1 MTFIYHYY
9 LKLILLQSSVTMN
22 AYIMYKVD
30 GTRYVLH
37 TELTRTDGHFDLVSA
52 AKAEIASAE
61 LEPDEF
67 YCHGCETGADC
78 AHAHTDECNRER
90 GFT

>member
-9 LKLILLQSSVTMN
+9 LKLILLQSRVTMN
-22 AYIMYKVD
+22 AYILYKVD

-37 TELTRTDGHFDLVSA
+37 TELTRTDGHFQVEDPTS
-52 AKAEIASAE
+52 
-61 LEPDEF
+61 DGDDD

-78 AHAHTDECNRER
+78 AHAHTEACNRER

>member
-1 MTFIYHYY
+1 MHLAMTQVHSIS
-9 LKLILLQSSVTMN
+9 KLILLQVTLNMN
-22 AYIMYKVD
+22 AYIIYKVD

-37 TELTRTDGHFDLVSA
+37 TDLTRTDGHFKIEDS
-52 AKAEIASAE
+52 ISD
-61 LEPDEF
+61 DESEHDED

-78 AHAHTDECNRER
+78 AHAHTEACNRER

>member
-37 TELTRTDGHFDLVSA
+37 TELTRTDSHFQQ
-52 AKAEIASAE
+52 E
-61 LEPDEF
+61 EPTSDDDD